1 MNKQIRM
8 ESSLRGPWRVG
19 KCEEAE
25 KYCCKS
31 TKWNRNGKLC
41 RRGKQLQSFF
51 KKKKG
56 AEGGTGKFSLW
67 RALAKKFHCS
77 KLPNSIF
84 QFESKEQFSFVRF
97 YSI

>member
-1 MNKQIRM
+1 M

-19 KCEEAE
+19 SAKRRRSIVVKA
-25 KYCCKS
+25 
-31 TKWNRNGKLC
+31 RNGIEMENFAKEE
-41 RRGKQLQSFF
+41 SNFNHF
-51 KKKKG
+51 SKKKKG

-67 RALAKKFHCS
+67 RALAKKFHFS